1 VIAGQCKANTAGQ
14 KREDH
19 EVRAIRTRE
28 EQDETV
34 RVVQQIAA
42 CSFAR
47 E

>member
-1 VIAGQCKANTAGQ
+1 MIAAQCKADTACQ
-14 KREDH
+14 KREDQ

-28 EQDETV
+28 EQMAL

-42 CSFAR
+42 CSFAS